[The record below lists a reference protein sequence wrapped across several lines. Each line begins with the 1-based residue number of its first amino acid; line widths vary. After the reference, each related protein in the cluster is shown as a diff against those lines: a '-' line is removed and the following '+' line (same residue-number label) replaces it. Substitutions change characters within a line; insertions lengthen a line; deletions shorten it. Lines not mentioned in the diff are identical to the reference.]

1 MSPAKENLSSP
12 EYQVNDFNLDLN
24 ESVGMSEVDEE
35 SERSVFFNRQRTT
48 NISVS
53 GQLLNLDQ
61 NEDLKGDNE
70 NRFNINIHEI
80 QTESEDVSN

>member
-1 MSPAKENLSSP
+1 
-12 EYQVNDFNLDLN
+12 
-24 ESVGMSEVDEE
+24 MSEVDEE